1 MLFHPDN
8 VRSDIDASA
17 AAKIQPARD
26 LQWLPARSHEVSLVI
41 RTLVLEPDLMPVTHS
56 PPNGRPPRLARRRGA
71 VTFESILVLFVL
83 VMASLAAVQF
93 GLALIVKQAVSH
105 AATVA
110 AREAAKGADA
120 DELVC
125 VVERILA
132 GHRIEIGDRATLVFE
147 DAGLAPQTRGTLPC
161 PPPEEPEIEGDEVR
175 VTVCV
180 SLDGP
185 PFVNILSP
193 YGVDFAG
200 RTFAVSSLATRE

>member
-1 MLFHPDN
+1 M
-8 VRSDIDASA
+8 
-17 AAKIQPARD
+17 
-26 LQWLPARSHEVSLVI
+26 
-41 RTLVLEPDLMPVTHS
+41 LVLEPVLMPIAHTM
-56 PPNGRPPRLARRRGA
+56 PNRRRLLPFRRRGA
-71 VTFESILVLFVL
+71 VTFESVLVLFVL
-83 VMASLAAVQF
+83 VMASLGAVQF

>member
-1 MLFHPDN
+1 
-8 VRSDIDASA
+8 
-17 AAKIQPARD
+17 
-26 LQWLPARSHEVSLVI
+26 VI
-41 RTLVLEPDLMPVTHS
+41 GTLALEPHLMPVAHS
-56 PPNGRPPRLARRRGA
+56 LPNDRRLLLARRRGA
-71 VTFESILVLFVL
+71 VTFESVLVLFVL
-83 VMASLAAVQF
+83 IMASLGAVQF

-132 GHRIEIGDRATLVFE
+132 GHLIEIGDQATLVFE

-161 PPPEEPEIEGDEVR
+161 PPPDEPEIEGDEVR

-180 SLDGP
+180 SLDAP

-200 RTFAVSSLATRE
+200 RTFTVSSLATRE